1 VRAVV
6 IASRLAWRATLTF
19 VLASAGCAPV
29 APYQRSKLAS
39 PCMEQVPD
47 MTSLST
53 TYRAKVLES
62 KVGGGLPGT
71 APGGGCG
78 CTQ

>member
-1 VRAVV
+1 MRPPAH
-6 IASRLAWRATLTF
+6 LF
-19 VLASAGCAPV
+19 VLAVAVALSSTACAPV
-29 APYQRSKLAS
+29 APWQRAKLAS
-39 PCMEQVPD
+39 PCMEQASELG
-47 MTSLST
+47 SLT
-53 TYRAKVLES
+53 GAYRAKVLES

>member
-1 VRAVV
+1 M
-6 IASRLAWRATLTF
+6 SLRLPSF
-19 VLASAGCAPV
+19 VLLSLVGALVATGCAPV
-29 APYQRSKLAS
+29 APWQRGKLAS
-39 PCMEQVPD
+39 PCMELSSDQ
-47 MTSLST
+47 TSLPY

-62 KVGGGLPGT
+62 KVGGGLPGS

>member
-1 VRAVV
+1 MLVLVV
-6 IASRLAWRATLTF
+6 FAL
-19 VLASAGCAPV
+19 AGCAPV
-29 APYQRSKLAS
+29 APWQRAKLAS
-39 PCMEQVPD
+39 PCMEQASD
-47 MTSLST
+47 LTSLSGA
-53 TYRAKVLES
+53 YRAKVLES